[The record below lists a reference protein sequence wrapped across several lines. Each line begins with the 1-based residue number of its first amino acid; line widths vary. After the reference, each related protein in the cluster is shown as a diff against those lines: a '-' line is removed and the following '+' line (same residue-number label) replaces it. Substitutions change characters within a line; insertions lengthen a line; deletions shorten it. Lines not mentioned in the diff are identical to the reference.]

1 MTKKLINIKL
11 IMVILIIFFSNIIW
25 AKKVDEYQLR
35 GDIAIVWPLV
45 QTVKI
50 EYALTT
56 AQLEFLK
63 TEAEKRIFLAQYEQ
77 FVKDKYFKQVL
88 ELNLRQMK
96 LLLLLINRELGE
108 TPFSLLKEFR
118 SFSRAL
124 YWQRLAR
131 LAGVNLREKYNPTTY
146 PEVEEEIRMINLA
159 IAKP

>member
-1 MTKKLINIKL
+1 MVMLIT
-11 IMVILIIFFSNIIW
+11 FSSNIVW
-25 AKKVDEYQLR
+25 AKKVDEFQLR

-50 EYALTT
+50 EYVLTT

-63 TEAEKRIFLAQYEQ
+63 TEAEKKIFLTQYEQ

-88 ELNLRQMK
+88 VLNLRQMK

-108 TPFSLLKEFR
+108 TPFNLLKEYR

-124 YWQRLAR
+124 YWQRLAK
-131 LAGVNLREKYNPTTY
+131 LVGVNLREKYNPTTY
-146 PEVEEEIRMINLA
+146 PEIEDEIRMINLA
-159 IAKP
+159 LTKP